1 MHKGAP
7 QRFIFAGYITL
18 AINKLMFRFSRKGP
32 VEYLEATALTACDF
46 LTHAFCTRH
55 GGVSEGNFVNL
66 NFSST
71 EGDSKKNVRINW
83 RNLSEAFNIDVKRF
97 FVVNQVHGEEILTV
111 DRPLAE
117 FIIPDSPQFD
127 AIITDQPGVAI
138 GIKTADCVPI
148 FFVDRVKLIIA
159 VVHAG
164 WRGTSLSIA
173 AKVVETLTTGFTCRA
188 DDIIAAIGPAIGPCC
203 YQVDEPVFNAM
214 RGHKGW
220 ESFFSPTPEKGK
232 WMLDLSLANK
242 IQIISK
248 GILDRNIF
256 TADYCTCCNRDIF
269 YSHRGEGG
277 NTGRQLNFI
286 MLRLP

>member
-1 MHKGAP
+1 
-7 QRFIFAGYITL
+7 
-18 AINKLMFRFSRKGP
+18 MFSFSKKGP
-32 VEYLEATALTACDF
+32 VEYLEATALAACNF
-46 LTHAFCTRH
+46 LTHAFCTRR
-55 GGVSEGNFVNL
+55 GGISEGNFVNL
-66 NFSST
+66 NFST
-71 EGDSKKNVRINW
+71 KEGDSRENVRGNW
-83 RNLSEAFNIDVKRF
+83 TILAEAFNIDVGRF

-117 FIIPDSPQFD
+117 LVVCEPPQFD

-148 FFVDRVKLIIA
+148 FFVDRVKRIIA

-164 WRGTSLSIA
+164 WRGTALAIA
-173 AKVVETLTTGFTCRA
+173 AKVVETLITGFGCRA

-214 RGHKGW
+214 TTHKDGK
-220 ESFFSPTPEKGK
+220 SFFSPAPEKGK
-232 WMLDLSLANK
+232 WMLDLSLANRL
-242 IQIISK
+242 QIIGK
-248 GILDRNIF
+248 GIPDGNICM
-256 TADYCTCCNRDIF
+256 ADCCTSCNRDIF

-286 MLRLP
+286 MLIPS